1 MKRRQ
6 DRYAAEFGVIPIPGA
21 VGVSERPT
29 EALVIDGK
37 EMDVVL
43 DHFRNFIVV
52 DNSVSS
58 NLSHLPKGL
67 VAWYFRPF
75 LWEGFS
81 ESVSLDKKLAAVE
94 NVGWLVLYLLA
105 AFGVRPLW
113 KKQPALSGFI
123 WTFFGATGLTAALTQ
138 GNLGTAFR
146 HRLQVLWLVVLVA
159 AVGGERILHR
169 RAQRRVEV

>member
-1 MKRRQ
+1 MKRYYKTLRRPQ
-6 DRYAAEFGVIPIPGA
+6 NRRRSSHPIPSLEGPRTLRTWS
-21 VGVSERPT
+21 GRRQPT
-29 EALVIDGK
+29 GSIAPPEPRQLRRLPAAPAPLPALV
-37 EMDVVL
+37 
-43 DHFRNFIVV
+43 
-52 DNSVSS
+52 
-58 NLSHLPKGL
+58 
-67 VAWYFRPF
+67 
-75 LWEGFS
+75 
-81 ESVSLDKKLAAVE
+81 LDKKLAAVE